1 MKIRIL
7 EKCRAA
13 DQHLP
18 LGAVLAVPDEIPEAV
33 ARQLVRMRRA
43 VEVIDEEPGDDAL
56 VDPDEGSGDDAVL
69 DGIELP

>member
-18 LGAVLAVPDEIPEAV
+18 QGAVLAVPDEIPETV
-33 ARQLVRMRRA
+33 ARALVRMRRA
-43 VEVIDEEPGDDAL
+43 EDVASEDVASEDVASEDVGEPTT
-56 VDPDEGSGDDAVL
+56 
-69 DGIELP
+69 

>member
-18 LGAVLAVPDEIPEAV
+18 RGTVLAVPDEIPEAV

-43 VEVIDEEPGDDAL
+43 VEVIDEELGDEAP
-56 VDPDEGSGDDAVL
+56 VDHDEESGDGAVL